1 MTLSVKLLL
10 IAALVLG
17 IIIPFGYFSAGRHT
31 KRRYKE
37 CWGQMY
43 SFTLVHS

>member
-17 IIIPFGYFSAGRHT
+17 IIIPFGYFLLGRA
-31 KRRYKE
+31 YE
-37 CWGQMY
+37 A
-43 SFTLVHS
+43 SV